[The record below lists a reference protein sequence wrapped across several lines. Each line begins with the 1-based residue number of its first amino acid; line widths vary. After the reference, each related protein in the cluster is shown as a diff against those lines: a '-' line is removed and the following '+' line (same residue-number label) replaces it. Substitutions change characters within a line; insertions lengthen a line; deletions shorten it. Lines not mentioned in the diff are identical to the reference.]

1 MPNLLQQ
8 YLKDC
13 GEVVARHK
21 EAYAR
26 DQEAAAFQDLKRI
39 VAQLGMCNTLTMLAD
54 VCTEASQLEDDDWEK
69 ASILIADCADDCDLK
84 YADADSDCT
93 CGMTAVNCT
102 TINPPERK
110 TNPWCPVHGHRDAD
124 IERER
129 QLDDRL
135 RAGEFK

>member
-39 VAQLGMCNTLTMLAD
+39 VAQLGLCNTLTMLAD

-69 ASILIADCADDCDLK
+69 ASILIADCAAACDLK
-84 YADADSDCT
+84 YDETDDSQDANDDDLT
-93 CGMTAVNCT
+93 
-102 TINPPERK
+102 R
-110 TNPWCPVHGHRDAD
+110 R
-124 IERER
+124 
-129 QLDDRL
+129 LDDRM